1 MEENDNVK
9 QTSHPSHPVAHGFN
23 GCIGSPTS
31 PSSRLLKSSSSG
43 DCHVN
48 TQLCGNGSIVDDGVD
63 MSVVHSLEHIGVDM
77 HDVPRSSASMETDG
91 MYMNAELCGNGSAE
105 DDGMDMDAELYCNCI
120 ARRPYPCRCPY
131 SGDEG
136 VVAASSAGDAPGG

>member
-1 MEENDNVK
+1 M
-9 QTSHPSHPVAHGFN
+9 
-23 GCIGSPTS
+23 GSTDVS
-31 PSSRLLKSSSSG
+31 ARQLHQVQGVLSG

-105 DDGMDMDAELYCNCI
+105 DDGMDMDTELYCNCI
-120 ARRPYPCRCPY
+120 ARRPYPCRCLY